1 MAETKIRI
9 LFRTWQRLF
18 PMVKTKSNVIFYKRN
33 NFRTTTAKFVES
45 IENRQKGER
54 KDEANMKK
62 LYIAYGSNMDEEQMA
77 FRCPTATLVG
87 TAIVEG
93 YELMF
98 KGSRT
103 GSYATIEPK
112 EGSIVPVLVWEIG
125 QMDERRL
132 DYYEGYPNFYYKKM
146 LEVQIK
152 GKMKRAM
159 VYIMDEQ
166 RKIGVPSAG
175 YYRIL
180 EQAYEKFG
188 FEGDVLEQALKNSI
202 EEVQHGISE

>member
-1 MAETKIRI
+1 
-9 LFRTWQRLF
+9 
-18 PMVKTKSNVIFYKRN
+18 
-33 NFRTTTAKFVES
+33 
-45 IENRQKGER
+45 
-54 KDEANMKK
+54 MKK

-152 GKMKRAM
+152 GK
-159 VYIMDEQ
+159 YISWMN
-166 RKIGVPSAG
+166 KG
-175 YYRIL
+175 
-180 EQAYEKFG
+180 K
-188 FEGDVLEQALKNSI
+188 
-202 EEVQHGISE
+202 

>member
-1 MAETKIRI
+1 
-9 LFRTWQRLF
+9 
-18 PMVKTKSNVIFYKRN
+18 
-33 NFRTTTAKFVES
+33 
-45 IENRQKGER
+45 
-54 KDEANMKK
+54 MKK

-132 DYYEGYPNFYYKKM
+132 G
-146 LEVQIK
+146 L
-152 GKMKRAM
+152 
-159 VYIMDEQ
+159 
-166 RKIGVPSAG
+166 
-175 YYRIL
+175 L
-180 EQAYEKFG
+180 
-188 FEGDVLEQALKNSI
+188 
-202 EEVQHGISE
+202 

>member
-1 MAETKIRI
+1 
-9 LFRTWQRLF
+9 
-18 PMVKTKSNVIFYKRN
+18 
-33 NFRTTTAKFVES
+33 
-45 IENRQKGER
+45 
-54 KDEANMKK
+54 MKK

-166 RKIGVPSAG
+166 RKIIPCA
-175 YYRIL
+175 IH
-180 EQAYEKFG
+180 A
-188 FEGDVLEQALKNSI
+188 
-202 EEVQHGISE
+202 

>member
-1 MAETKIRI
+1 MGLNGDEFKTCRLHFLKHLEGNSAWRHAAWKGIGTAPPMAVET
-9 LFRTWQRLF
+9 RLEVVGGR
-18 PMVKTKSNVIFYKRN
+18 PHY
-33 NFRTTTAKFVES
+33 
-45 IENRQKGER
+45 QQR
-54 KDEANMKK
+54 KDETNMKK

-93 YELMF
+93 YELIF

-132 DYYEGYPNFYYKKM
+132 DYYEGYPNFTIRRCWRCKSR
-146 LEVQIK
+146 
-152 GKMKRAM
+152 GK
-159 VYIMDEQ
+159 
-166 RKIGVPSAG
+166 
-175 YYRIL
+175 
-180 EQAYEKFG
+180 
-188 FEGDVLEQALKNSI
+188 
-202 EEVQHGISE
+202 

>member
-1 MAETKIRI
+1 
-9 LFRTWQRLF
+9 
-18 PMVKTKSNVIFYKRN
+18 
-33 NFRTTTAKFVES
+33 
-45 IENRQKGER
+45 
-54 KDEANMKK
+54 MKK

-132 DYYEGYPNFYYKKM
+132 DIMKDIRIFTIRRCWRCKSR
-146 LEVQIK
+146 
-152 GKMKRAM
+152 GK
-159 VYIMDEQ
+159 
-166 RKIGVPSAG
+166 
-175 YYRIL
+175 
-180 EQAYEKFG
+180 
-188 FEGDVLEQALKNSI
+188 
-202 EEVQHGISE
+202 

>member
-1 MAETKIRI
+1 
-9 LFRTWQRLF
+9 
-18 PMVKTKSNVIFYKRN
+18 
-33 NFRTTTAKFVES
+33 
-45 IENRQKGER
+45 
-54 KDEANMKK
+54 MKK

-93 YELMF
+93 YELIF

-152 GKMKRAM
+152 GKIKSVM

-175 YYRIL
+175 YYRTL

-188 FEGDVLEQALKNSI
+188 FEEDVLKQALKNSI
-202 EEVQHGISE
+202 KEVQHGISE

>member
-1 MAETKIRI
+1 
-9 LFRTWQRLF
+9 
-18 PMVKTKSNVIFYKRN
+18 
-33 NFRTTTAKFVES
+33 
-45 IENRQKGER
+45 
-54 KDEANMKK
+54 MKK

-93 YELMF
+93 Y
-98 KGSRT
+98 
-103 GSYATIEPK
+103 
-112 EGSIVPVLVWEIG
+112 
-125 QMDERRL
+125 
-132 DYYEGYPNFYYKKM
+132 PNFYYKKM

-152 GKMKRAM
+152 GKIKSAM

-175 YYRIL
+175 YYRTL

-188 FEGDVLEQALKNSI
+188 FEEDVLKQALKNSI

>member
-1 MAETKIRI
+1 MAV
-9 LFRTWQRLF
+9 TWMR
-18 PMVKTKSNVIFYKRN
+18 SRWHSD
-33 NFRTTTAKFVES
+33 A
-45 IENRQKGER
+45 
-54 KDEANMKK
+54 
-62 LYIAYGSNMDEEQMA
+62 
-77 FRCPTATLVG
+77 PTATLVG

-146 LEVQIK
+146 LEVQIN
-152 GKMKRAM
+152 GENETCDGI
-159 VYIMDEQ
+159 Y
-166 RKIGVPSAG
+166 
-175 YYRIL
+175 
-180 EQAYEKFG
+180 
-188 FEGDVLEQALKNSI
+188 
-202 EEVQHGISE
+202 HG